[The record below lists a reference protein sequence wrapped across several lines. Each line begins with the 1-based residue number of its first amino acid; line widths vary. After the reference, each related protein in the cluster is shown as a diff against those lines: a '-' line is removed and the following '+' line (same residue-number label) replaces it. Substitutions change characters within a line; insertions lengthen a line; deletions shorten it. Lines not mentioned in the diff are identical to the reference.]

1 MATSEMEFSDK
12 NWEFIKLHWQIHL
25 FYDIE
30 AKGATCNYN
39 TKHNEKLH
47 GPLKAHYKNHTN
59 FKDVASQVIIIL
71 SLPCISDTCH
81 PDLES
86 RTLVHRSSNHA

>member
-30 AKGATCNYN
+30 AKDATCNYN
-39 TKHNEKLH
+39 TKPNEKLH